1 MSQRH
6 EDMVRRARAI
16 VAKGYKLAEAA
27 ELLGI
32 GRQYLFRLKALHP
45 DCWNAPPDLA
55 LAADI
60 APRGELVPP
69 AARQPRQVVVVVEA
83 PPEPKQRRK
92 INPLVEEAIRRVG
105 AMLAAGKTM
114 EQAAKAVGRSRET
127 LKTWQK
133 HHASLWRAAQDI
145 AMATA
150 AVLIQKD
157 PHAAASDVR
166 KRVVQLRKLE
176 AWCEVRGQTL
186 LPEGKGETLMGFFD
200 RLYRPRRLL
209 NRSMATIDDYR
220 STIRFFGRFLMRTAT
235 VADLTEDNVSGF
247 LDWTIG
253 RGRSPFTANKQ
264 RATLHALWRAAR
276 RSKLI
281 EGEPTMEKIPTEKR
295 VPEAWSLSEF
305 ARILQAASTAP
316 GMVDDVMA
324 GDWWRALLLTAY
336 DTGLR
341 ISALLRTEPANLD
354 QAEGWLRVKASTQK
368 QKAEQ
373 VFKLHP
379 DTLAAI
385 AEILRPDHK
394 FLFPWPYD
402 PKRRVWRALTR
413 HYRAILRAAGVNA
426 TKRDLF
432 HKIRRTTATYLADQ
446 SGAAVAQAYLGHSC
460 AGVTA
465 AYLDP
470 TKIHAVQATDVLPRP
485 ECVAGETLAPTAR

>member
-1 MSQRH
+1 MKTRRRTIDLVS
-6 EDMVRRARAI
+6 RARAI
-16 VAKGYKLAEAA
+16 VAKGYTLREAA
-27 ELLGI
+27 GLLRIRDDYLRKVKRQHPGI
-32 GRQYLFRLKALHP
+32 
-45 DCWNAPPDLA
+45 WNAPPDLG

-69 AARQPRQVVVVVEA
+69 APRQPRQVVVVVEA

-92 INPLVEEAIRRVG
+92 VNPLVEEAIRRVG

-133 HHASLWRAAQDI
+133 THASIWQAAQDI

-186 LPEGKGETLMGFFD
+186 LPNGKGETLMGFFD
-200 RLYRPRRLL
+200 RFYRLRRLL

-235 VADLTEDNVSGF
+235 VADLTDDNVSGF

-281 EGEPTMEKIPTEKR
+281 EGEPTIEKIATEKR

-305 ARILQAASTAP
+305 ARILDAASRVP
-316 GMVDDVMA
+316 GLVGDVPA
-324 GDWWRALLLTAY
+324 ADWWRALLITAY

-341 ISALLRTEPANLD
+341 ISPLLHAELANLD
-354 QAEGWLRVKASTQK
+354 QTEGWLRVKASTQK

-373 VFKLHP
+373 AFKLHAHSL
-379 DTLAAI
+379 TAI
-385 AEILRPDHK
+385 AKILRPDAK

-402 PKRRVWRALTR
+402 PKRRVWRTLNR
-413 HYRAILRAAGVNA
+413 HYRAILKAAGVNTTA
-426 TKRDLF
+426 RDLF
-432 HKIRRTTATYLADQ
+432 HKVRRTTATYLADQ
-446 SGAAVAQAYLGHSC
+446 AGAAVAQAYLGHSC
-460 AGVTA
+460 ASVTA

-470 TKIHAVQATDVLPRP
+470 TKIRALRATDLLPRP
-485 ECVAGETLAPTAR
+485 EALISESARA